1 MTDNVFNSQ
10 LFAGK
15 TVLVSGGNSGIGLEI
30 ARGFSRVGANV
41 IATGS
46 SERKLENCRKDPAN
60 QAIRFQ
66 QMDVSNAQQI
76 ENVFKDLPQLDVL
89 VNAAGVA
96 RPEDEYDQDVF
107 LQVMEVNL
115 NSVMRI
121 SQIAMP
127 KLLASQGSIVN
138 VASMLSY
145 LADASV
151 PAYCASKSGITGLTR
166 ALAHR
171 YGSQGV
177 RVNAVAPGYHKTD
190 MTEALWSDPAAAEH
204 IRGRTALKRW
214 GSADDLVGAVVFLS
228 SSAAQYVTGVVLP
241 VDGGYVSGF

>member
-1 MTDNVFNSQ
+1 M
-10 LFAGK
+10 
-15 TVLVSGGNSGIGLEI
+15 
-30 ARGFSRVGANV
+30 
-41 IATGS
+41 
-46 SERKLENCRKDPAN
+46 
-60 QAIRFQ
+60 
-66 QMDVSNAQQI
+66 
-76 ENVFKDLPQLDVL
+76 
-89 VNAAGVA
+89 
-96 RPEDEYDQDVF
+96 
-107 LQVMEVNL
+107 QVMEVNL

-121 SQIAMP
+121 SQTAMP
-127 KLLASQGSIVN
+127 KLLESRGSIIN

-145 LADASV
+145 LADAGV

-171 YGSQGV
+171 YGPEGV

-214 GSADDLVGAVVFLS
+214 GSADDLVGAVLFLS
-228 SSAAQYVTGVVLP
+228 SNAAQYVTGVVLP